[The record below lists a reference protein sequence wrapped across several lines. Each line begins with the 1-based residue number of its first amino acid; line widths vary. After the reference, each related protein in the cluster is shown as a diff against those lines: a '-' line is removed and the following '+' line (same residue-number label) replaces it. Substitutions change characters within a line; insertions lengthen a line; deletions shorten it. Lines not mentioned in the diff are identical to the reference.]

1 MNRLGREF
9 LAAAA
14 FTADEHRRI
23 GGRHLADVLAQLAYG
38 FTVAGHAQVVAGGG
52 LQVFTLAQQRT
63 SQGAGQH
70 LVQFVKSQRLRLMVQ
85 QMVEHQ
91 LAPAGHVER
100 LRRQH
105 AHPQGVALAAQTLQ
119 AGLHSAELHG

>member
-1 MNRLGREF
+1 VNRLRREL

-14 FTADEHRRI
+14 FTADEHRRV
-23 GGRHLADVLAQLAYG
+23 GGRHLADVLTQLAYG
-38 FTVAGHAQVVAGGG
+38 LAVAGHSQAVAGGR
-52 LQVFTLAQQRT
+52 LQVFTPAQQRPAQ
-63 SQGAGQH
+63 SAGQH
-70 LVQFVKSQRLRLMVQ
+70 LVQPVKSQRLRVMVQ

-119 AGLHSAELHG
+119 TGLHSAELHG